1 MATRIADR
9 LVYGRRATPY
19 QVLSE
24 FSDRVAGTY
33 ASDDVLERMAQVLA
47 DRRGRRRGH
56 GVAARV
62 GRVPPRSH
70 LAVGGDSRGTV
81 PTDAIEVRHQDEVL
95 GALSV
100 RMPANDPM
108 EPAKERLIRDLAAQ
122 AGSSCATP
130 R

>member
-1 MATRIADR
+1 M
-9 LVYGRRATPY
+9 
-19 QVLSE
+19 
-24 FSDRVAGTY
+24 
-33 ASDDVLERMAQVLA
+33 
-47 DRRGRRRGH
+47 
-56 GVAARV
+56 
-62 GRVPPRSH
+62 
-70 LAVGGDSRGTV
+70 

-122 AGSSCATP
+122 AGLSRGTP